1 MSDLPRLLRALT
13 AEVLAIDRRT
23 LDAFVGV
30 IRRRGLE
37 GVSFDGHELHA
48 ELHVAHPRA
57 GRRAKGD
64 RNVQV
69 IPIVGVI
76 ANRTQSL
83 GVGALQLGYDIDQ
96 AAASSRVDAIVLDID
111 SPGGTVTGVPELAE
125 KIFAA
130 RQKKPVVAVAN
141 GLMASAAYWVGAAA
155 DEIVASPSSEIG
167 SIGVFAL
174 HEDWSKALE
183 DEGVVVTEI
192 SAGKYK
198 TEGAP
203 WKPLDEEAAEFFH
216 ERVAEAYD
224 WFVKDV
230 ARFRGDSVANVRN
243 GYGEGRVLGA
253 KQAKAVGLIDRI
265 DTLEG
270 TVARLTSGHVPSA
283 ARLRARSSSLSVDD
297 ERLRLR
303 RKRLGPA

>member
-1 MSDLPRLLRALT
+1 MSNLPRLLRALT
-13 AEVLAIDRRT
+13 AEPLAIDRRT

-37 GVSFDGHELHA
+37 GVSFDGPELHA
-48 ELHVAHPRA
+48 ELHVAHPRSQ
-57 GRRAKGD
+57 RRAKGD

-76 ANRTQSL
+76 ANRAQSL
-83 GVGALQLGYDIDQ
+83 GAGADELGRMVDQ
-96 AAASSRVDAIVLDID
+96 AAADARVDAIVLDID

-130 RQKKPVVAVAN
+130 RQEKPVVAVAN

-203 WKPLDEEAAEFFH
+203 WKPLDDEAAEFFH

-230 ARFRGDSVANVRN
+230 ARFRGDTVANVRN

-270 TVARLTSGHVPSA
+270 TVARLTSGAMPRRGARAKA
-283 ARLRARSSSLSVDD
+283 ANAREVDQRRRARM
-297 ERLRLR
+297 
-303 RKRLGPA
+303 GPA